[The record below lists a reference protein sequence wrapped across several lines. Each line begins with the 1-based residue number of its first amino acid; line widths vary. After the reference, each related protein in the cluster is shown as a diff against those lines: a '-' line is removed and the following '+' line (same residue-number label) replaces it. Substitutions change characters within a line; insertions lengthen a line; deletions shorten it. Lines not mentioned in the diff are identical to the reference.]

1 MDYILKI
8 KAKFNC
14 NIIINSTTFNL
25 ENSDE
30 IAFNLSLNENEKM
43 IINVLP
49 IKTNKNLESLNYEI
63 EILRDND
70 ELKVIS
76 NNVKI
81 FKLKNEYL
89 IELYEDVII
98 KDINI
103 LYSSN
108 STFIYNTIKTH
119 FLNKNFNIELPD
131 YFTIFENKKIA
142 NLSAF
147 EFKNEEK
154 KFLIIYTNSKILFSD
169 YYNELKIEKNTIK
182 ILSNINDIAKHGK
195 LTLIDTTNFNKTEE
209 FVYTKNEPILIKNNK
224 LIPLAFLQALKVKN
238 IKLMKYYL
246 NDNLKDVGSLQN
258 YLEYFGDF
266 KKCTFD
272 FKNDIKANLF
282 YENSSNV
289 LQGKTFDFN
298 IINNKIDKI
307 TQNNL

>member
-8 KAKFNC
+8 RAKFNC
-14 NIIINSTTFNL
+14 NIIINSITYNL

-43 IINVLP
+43 IIDIFPTN
-49 IKTNKNLESLNYEI
+49 TNKNLESLNYDI
-63 EILRDND
+63 EILRNKN

-89 IELYEDVII
+89 IELYEDIII

-119 FLNKNFNIELPD
+119 FLNKSLNIELPD
-131 YFTIFENKKIA
+131 YFTTFENKKIA

-154 KFLIIYTNSKILFSD
+154 KFLILYTNSKILFED
-169 YYNELKIEKNTIK
+169 YYNEMKTEKNTIK

-209 FVYTKNEPILIKNNK
+209 FVYTKNEPKLVKNDK

-246 NDNLKDVGSLQN
+246 NDSLKDVGNLQN
-258 YLEYFGDF
+258 YLDYFGDF

-272 FKNDIKANLF
+272 FTNGVKANLF
-282 YENSSNV
+282 YENDSNI
-289 LQGKTFDFN
+289 LHGKTFDFN